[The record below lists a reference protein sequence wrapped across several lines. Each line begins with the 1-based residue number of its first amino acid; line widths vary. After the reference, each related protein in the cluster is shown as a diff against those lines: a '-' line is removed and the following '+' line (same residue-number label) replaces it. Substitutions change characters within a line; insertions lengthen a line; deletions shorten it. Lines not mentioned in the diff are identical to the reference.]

1 MGVMWELFFVFKQKT
16 AYEMR
21 ISDWSSDVCSS
32 DLPARGPALVKA
44 GRAVLGDML
53 QEAGQF
59 GILYPCADRLG
70 RARRIVIMRAN
81 GGKVAQRDFP
91 LLKTLVKRRG
101 DLEPVVGT
109 FDRGLEPDRPFR
121 AEEGRVGKKC
131 VDTLEARV

>member
-44 GRAVLGDML
+44 GCAVLGDML

-59 GILYPCADRLG
+59 GILYPRADRLG
-70 RARRIVIMRAN
+70 RTRRIVIMRAN
-81 GGKVAQRDFP
+81 GGKVAQRDFH
-91 LLKTLVKRRG
+91 LLKTLVERRSE
-101 DLEPVVGT
+101 LQPVIGP
-109 FDRGLEPDRPFR
+109 FDRGLEKDGPF
-121 AEEGRVGKKC
+121 APPP
-131 VDTLEARV
+131 TPPPPPPPPPPP